1 MRWFRKKPKPLDF
14 EIIRRDIPL
23 SQLARWY
30 MYDTELADPAELA
43 EILGMNPDSE
53 EGMDKEREDSD
64 IRMSRIE
71 YLMPFL
77 HTMSEIA
84 ADTIT
89 GIQINEILNKNP
101 DAKEEIERE
110 SDTMRTMYKVI
121 ALAAMMGAFSSAAEL
136 SLIEPGDIQNMEEGV
151 GWFDE

>member
-1 MRWFRKKPKPLDF
+1 
-14 EIIRRDIPL
+14 
-23 SQLARWY
+23 

-151 GWFDE
+151 GWFDEQSKLVGK

>member
-1 MRWFRKKPKPLDF
+1 MKWFRKKPKPLDF

-30 MYDTELADPAELA
+30 MYDTELAEPAELA

-89 GIQINEILNKNP
+89 GIQINEIINKNP